1 VYSLMSSQDHDG
13 HAATRTVAGPGV
25 GTREL
30 RGLGWNGLGRDDVA
44 AIQRARLLAAM
55 FDVVWERG
63 AAHVTVADVSTRS
76 GVSRRTFY
84 ELFDDRDDCLLAAF
98 DEAIDRVEKVVIPAY
113 EGPGQWR
120 EKIRN
125 ALCGLLG
132 VFDQEPGIARLLVVE
147 SLAAGPLALQ
157 RRAHILKTLTKIVDE
172 GRETNST
179 TREIPALTAE
189 GVVGAVLSVIHARLV
204 SEDSRPLMELAGP
217 LMGIIV
223 LPYLGPSAAR
233 KEIERPT
240 PQTPETQRATGDPLR
255 GLPMRLTYRTIRVLI
270 AIAEQPGCSNRQI
283 GHASGMQD
291 QGQISKLLARLQ
303 RLGLIQN
310 TGEGHTKGAPNAWTL
325 TTTGHEIQHTITHA

>member
-1 VYSLMSSQDHDG
+1 VYSLMSSHDHDG
-13 HAATRTVAGPGV
+13 HAGTRAIEGPG
-25 GTREL
+25 R
-30 RGLGWNGLGRDDVA
+30 NGLGRDDVA
-44 AIQRARLLAAM
+44 TIQRARLLAAM

-98 DEAIDRVEKVVIPAY
+98 DEAIDRVATVVIPAY
-113 EGPGQWR
+113 EAPGQWR
-120 EKIRN
+120 ERIRN
-125 ALCGLLG
+125 ALCGLLT
-132 VFDQEPGIARLLVVE
+132 VFDREPGIARLLVVE

-157 RRAHILKTLTKIVDE
+157 RRARILQTLAEIVDQ
-172 GRETNST
+172 GRETSGT
-179 TREIPALTAE
+179 TREIPVLTAE
-189 GVVGAVLSVIHARLV
+189 GVVGAVMSVIHARLV
-204 SEDSRPLMELAGP
+204 SDDPRPLTELTGP

-240 PQTPETQRATGDPLR
+240 PQAIPETQRVTGDPLR
-255 GLPMRLTYRTIRVLI
+255 GLPMRLTYRTIRVLV
-270 AIAEQPGCSNRQI
+270 AIADQPGCSNRQI

-325 TTTGHEIQHTITHA
+325 TQKGTEIQHTITHQTNNT

>member
-1 VYSLMSSQDHDG
+1 MSSQDHDG
-13 HAATRTVAGPGV
+13 HAETRTVAGPGQ
-25 GTREL
+25 
-30 RGLGWNGLGRDDVA
+30 NGLGRDDVA
-44 AIQRARLLAAM
+44 TIQRARLLAAM

-98 DEAIDRVEKVVIPAY
+98 DEAIDRVTAVVIPAY

-125 ALCGLLG
+125 ALVGLLG
-132 VFDQEPGIARLLVVE
+132 VFDWQPGIARLLVVE

-157 RRAHILKTLTKIVDE
+157 HRAHILQVLAEVVDR
-172 GRETNST
+172 GREASGT

-204 SEDSRPLMELAGP
+204 SDDARPLIELTSP

-223 LPYLGPSAAR
+223 LPYQGPSAAR

-240 PQTPETQRATGDPLR
+240 PQTTIETQRTTSDPLR
-255 GLPMRLTYRTIRVLI
+255 GLPMRLTYRTIRVLV

-325 TTTGHEIQHTITHA
+325 TTTGTEIQHTITHT